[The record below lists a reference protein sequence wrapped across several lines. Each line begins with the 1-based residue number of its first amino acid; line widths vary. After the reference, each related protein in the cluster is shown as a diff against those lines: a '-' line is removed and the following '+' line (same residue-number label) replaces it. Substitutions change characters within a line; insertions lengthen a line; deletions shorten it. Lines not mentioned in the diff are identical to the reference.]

1 MEIFSLGALYN
12 QALQSVKIKNEQI
25 QSLQVYKIE
34 KNRERVEMDIFIKL
48 QNKGPSLKLEKVGF
62 RKNGKNYFFFFN
74 TVGDKLMELI
84 IPTIAIH

>member
-62 RKNGKNYFFFFN
+62 RKNGKNYFFFF
-74 TVGDKLMELI
+74 
-84 IPTIAIH
+84 